1 LYPWTII
8 GAVCDITYMW
18 AIKFLPG
25 NVASCIEGDGDFNWR
40 FIHEVRVRRAII
52 LKSKFVLTVAIA
64 Y

>member
-1 LYPWTII
+1 
-8 GAVCDITYMW
+8 MW